1 MTSRREERMERL
13 VTWGI
18 AIVIL
23 LVAVAGLV
31 SLASVRHGAAARHE
45 APAARSG
52 ASSPPTIDLQAG
64 RPAAAAGESYGRP
77 SADPQPHRTVPQ

>member
-1 MTSRREERMERL
+1 VTGRHEERIERL

-31 SLASVRHGAAARHE
+31 SLAAVRHGAAARHE
-45 APAARSG
+45 APAGRSG
-52 ASSPPTIDLQAG
+52 ASSPPTIDLQPG
-64 RPAAAAGESYGRP
+64 RPAAAAGESLRP
-77 SADPQPHRTVPQ
+77 PREAPAPRQTVAQ